1 MDENGIFEM
10 NTNCNSTESDIRRQS
25 NKMNEID
32 KIYLLN
38 SPTTLGKASPT
49 QLNESRRIFDNSN
62 INLAT
67 FANIL
72 PGLETAACGLS
83 TCWKRGL
90 NGGREGG
97 EGCVWVGR
105 RVEGGG
111 GGAGREGVAGEG

>member
-83 TCWKRGL
+83 TC
-90 NGGREGG
+90 
-97 EGCVWVGR
+97 
-105 RVEGGG
+105 
-111 GGAGREGVAGEG
+111 